1 MWIIGAKG
9 IATKWTQDHV
19 PGTQGIKFGRGKEG
33 KIEKVMDSSAKE
45 ICSYCSEY
53 SQDQAHGILQNPW
66 LRKSW
71 PEIQEE
77 NQENSMNSA
86 AFKKPTKM
94 TISNLGRIMPFL
106 KCHTL
111 GKKCPNLG
119 HHSYGPVIYIHMV
132 IVPKECPN
140 TRVAKIRRC

>member
-1 MWIIGAKG
+1 MVQIIGAKG
-9 IATKWTQDHV
+9 IAKKWTQDHV
-19 PGTQGIKFGRGKEG
+19 SGTQGIKFSRGKEG

-45 ICSYCSEY
+45 ICSNCSGY
-53 SQDQAHGILQNPW
+53 SQDKAHGILQNPR

-77 NQENSMNSA
+77 NRENSMNSA
-86 AFKKPTKM
+86 AFKKPTKI

-111 GKKCPNLG
+111 GKKMP
-119 HHSYGPVIYIHMV
+119 
-132 IVPKECPN
+132 
-140 TRVAKIRRC
+140 